1 MNHTNGGIP
10 CEMQLSQGCCHE
22 AERAAIVA
30 MALDQ
35 LREALPESFHGHLI
49 ALAGA
54 VRDSSRRLRDLV
66 NHSQPHVER
75 VPLVLNYL
83 NILLPCLS
91 QTLNEI
97 MSYYDDRT
105 LTREHRWRKMYNK
118 MTEEA
123 GGVPLPQHFVL
134 YNNFLVM
141 LGYLLSRSPSFDPN
155 TLETLRGHLLELRE
169 KRGIP
174 PSPDQADPVSPADI
188 GSSLVG
194 LADPNAHWA
203 EQIFSLPLAS
213 RTLLKHVKPSKA
225 CGPFFRRDQLPIP
238 PEPKVLFRRAFDNDR
253 TSVVAYLNPIDQ
265 APYLLVRSLQ
275 GEVAWFSSY
284 GVHELCIGREGSA
297 LQLKRWSRSG
307 QCSKLWAAF
316 YFITWEEMVLFY
328 CTFAALKAR
337 NRLTV
342 QIHPSE
348 FQLQREKRLFQA
360 QIVDD
365 GYKHSLV
372 VYEDQQTNGIRLHAA
387 VWDGELKQC
396 PVWTAFVT
404 AQSQSSTWISRRSK
418 HRVWLRNIQLY
429 VFCKNYRQEV
439 QRQNKSNAFEIYFV
453 TEQGASKFKE
463 VFSAMGASGSSSAGP
478 ETAVSSPGG

>member
-1 MNHTNGGIP
+1 MDHANIGIP
-10 CEMQLSQGCCHE
+10 PQTQLFQSCCHE

-30 MALDQ
+30 AALDQ

-49 ALAGA
+49 ALAGGI
-54 VRDSSRRLRDLV
+54 RDSSRRLRDLA
-66 NHSQPHVER
+66 NHSPSHIER
-75 VPLVLNYL
+75 VPLVLSYL
-83 NILLPCLS
+83 DIILPCLCR
-91 QTLNEI
+91 TLNDI
-97 MSYYDDRT
+97 MGYYEDRT
-105 LTREHRWRKMYNK
+105 LTREIRWRKMYNQ

-123 GGVPLPQHFVL
+123 GGVPLPQRFLL
-134 YNNFLVM
+134 YNNFLGM
-141 LGYLLSRSPSFDPN
+141 LGYLLNRSPSFDPN
-155 TLETLRGHLLELRE
+155 ALETLRGHLVGLRE

-174 PSPDQADPVSPADI
+174 PSPQQVDSVSPAEI
-188 GSSLVG
+188 VSLAIVP
-194 LADPNAHWA
+194 DPNAHWA

-213 RTLLKHVKPSKA
+213 RTVLKHVKPSMA
-225 CGPFFRRDQLPIP
+225 CGPFFRRDQLAIP
-238 PEPKVLFRRAFDNDR
+238 LEPKVLFRRPFDNEK

-265 APYLLVRSLQ
+265 APYLLIRSLQ

-297 LQLKRWSRSG
+297 LQLKRWSRSE

-328 CTFAALKAR
+328 CTFVALKAR

-342 QIHPSE
+342 QIAPTE

-372 VYEDQQTNGIRLHAA
+372 VYEDQQTHGIRLHAA

-429 VFCKNYRQEV
+429 VFCRNYRQEV
-439 QRQNKSNAFEIYFV
+439 QRQNKSKAFEIYFV

-463 VFSAMGASGSSSAGP
+463 AFSAMELSGGSSGTP
-478 ETAVSSPGG
+478 ETGTGPSGG